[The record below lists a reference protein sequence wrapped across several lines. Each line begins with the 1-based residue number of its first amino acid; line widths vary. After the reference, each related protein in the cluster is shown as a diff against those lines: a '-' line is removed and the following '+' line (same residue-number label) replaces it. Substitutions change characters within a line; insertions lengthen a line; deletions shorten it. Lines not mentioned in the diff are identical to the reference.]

1 MSKRSKA
8 LGTPT
13 NSSVRQSGNVARS
26 GAEAAARRAS
36 HSRAVRHHHRLVEM
50 ELDLPRE
57 LAERLAQRCA
67 AEGITLSAG
76 LSQAL
81 EQFFAVADRA
91 SSKEEN

>member
-1 MSKRSKA
+1 
-8 LGTPT
+8 
-13 NSSVRQSGNVARS
+13 
-26 GAEAAARRAS
+26 
-36 HSRAVRHHHRLVEM
+36 M